1 VISVL
6 VVDDEEAIRR
16 SISRM
21 LPSPT
26 FRVVTSPHVHDAV
39 MRLASDEFDVVLSD
53 VTMPGMSG
61 IDFLR
66 MIRTHSL
73 DLPVILMTGLPT
85 VETATDAIKHGALR
99 YFVKPFDPDELR
111 AAVIKAA
118 KLYELAKVRRDAADM
133 VTEQAVVGGDRA
145 GLEAQLD
152 RSLGKLWMAYQPI
165 VSSVTGA
172 VRAYEALMRSDDQA
186 LGNPLAILDA
196 AERLDQVQRVGRAVR
211 ERVADP
217 LEKASS
223 EVLLFVNLH
232 PRDLEDPWLTD
243 AATPLARVASRVILE
258 ITERASLGVVPDLTE
273 RVQQLRALGYR
284 IAVDDLGAG
293 YAGLSSFAQLEPEI
307 VKLDMSLVRTVNES
321 PVRQKVIRS
330 ITSMCADLG
339 IKVVAEGVE
348 TLEER
353 DSLVDLG
360 CDLLQG
366 YRFAKPGPP
375 FPSATW

>member
-16 SISRM
+16 SIARM

-26 FRVVTSPHVHDAV
+26 FRVVTSPHAHDAV
-39 MRLASDEFDVVLSD
+39 MRLASDDFDVVLSD
-53 VTMPGMSG
+53 VSMPGMSG

-111 AAVIKAA
+111 AALIKAA

-186 LGNPLAILDA
+186 LANPLAILDA

-211 ERVADP
+211 ERVAEP
-217 LEKASS
+217 LEKAPT

-258 ITERASLGVVPDLTE
+258 ITERASLGVVPDLTQ
-273 RVQQLRALGYR
+273 RVQQLRSLGYR

-293 YAGLSSFAQLEPEI
+293 YAGLSSFAQLEPEF